1 MKKEG
6 RTQREM
12 FAQVLHMLADRFR
25 DKDLD
30 EIREK
35 RLGEWREITLIFKPK
50 KKKKG
55 KSDGQNNIS

>member
-1 MKKEG
+1 MKETKEG

-12 FAQVLHMLADRFR
+12 FARVLHILADRFK

-35 RLGEWREITLIFKPK
+35 RLGEWNS
-50 KKKKG
+50 
-55 KSDGQNNIS
+55 KSI